1 MSDRVSTS
9 CCEPPVVRAQ
19 YDAGTLNGKS
29 VLAYRSEPDV
39 APSSLTPTY
48 AAMKISIDNWRWKGV
63 PFYLRSGK
71 RMASRLSEIAIQF
84 RSPPLLL
91 FGQKAIEE
99 MSPSVL
105 TLRVQPNEG
114 ISLRFQVKTPGAMH
128 ELTPGL
134 EITPVDMD
142 FTYAEA
148 FGNDAHPAYETLLL
162 DCMIGDP
169 TLFTRSDEVEMAW
182 SIIDPI
188 LEYWD
193 KHPATTLPTYPSG
206 SGGPEEANK
215 ILDGDHTRWR

>member
-1 MSDRVSTS
+1 MERRV
-9 CCEPPVVRAQ
+9 
-19 YDAGTLNGKS
+19 
-29 VLAYRSEPDV
+29 
-39 APSSLTPTY
+39 
-48 AAMKISIDNWRWKGV
+48 
-63 PFYLRSGK
+63 
-71 RMASRLSEIAIQF
+71 SEIAVQF
-84 RSPPLLL
+84 KAPPFLL
-91 FGQKAIEE
+91 FGQKAVEE
-99 MSPSVL
+99 MAPSLL

-182 SIIDPI
+182 EIIDPV
-188 LEYWD
+188 LQYWD
-193 KHPATTLPTYPSG
+193 QNPDAPLFTYPAG
-206 SGGPEEANK
+206 SWGPKEADQL
-215 ILDGDHTRWR
+215 LDGDHTRWR